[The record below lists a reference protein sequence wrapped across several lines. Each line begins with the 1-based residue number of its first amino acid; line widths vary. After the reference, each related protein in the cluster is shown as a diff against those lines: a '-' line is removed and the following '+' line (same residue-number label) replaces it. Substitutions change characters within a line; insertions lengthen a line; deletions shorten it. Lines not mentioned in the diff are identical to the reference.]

1 MYISAREREIISL
14 LLENPNGMNVQE
26 IAGNLN
32 VSGRTV
38 QRELKGIESIVS
50 THNLLLKKVLGS
62 GMYIEGS
69 PEQKN
74 ELQIAILKSGQEF
87 TQKERQELILCSLL
101 KEPKS
106 IKLSALANDLHVTV
120 ATVSNDLNKV
130 EEWLK
135 DFDLDLIRKKG
146 YGIALL
152 GSERK
157 KRKALGHLI
166 AQQLNEYEFLSVME
180 DEYETKN
187 SLSNGLLEI
196 IKLEKLTMIGKMI
209 RDIEQRLPYSLA
221 DSAFMTFT
229 IHLSLAIERI
239 IQGEV
244 IKMDEVVLEELS
256 ITKEFTIA
264 DQIVQELEEVFK
276 VKIPTAEKG
285 YITMHLLGARQRQEK
300 NDWFKESSTEI
311 VVGSKKLI
319 NLVSK
324 ELEINFEEDQ
334 ALFEGLITHI
344 EPAIYRIQKK
354 LDANNPL
361 ASQIQ
366 EDYPALFKIIQ
377 EGLKVA
383 FPSIVFPNEEVAY
396 LVLHFG
402 SSQVIYENSKEVRA
416 LVLCSSGIGSSKM
429 LASRIKKEI
438 KEITEIEVSSL
449 ANLKNIQFEQ
459 YDIILSTVEM
469 PGFSKKYITVNPL
482 LPKEEAEKIREDIKR
497 NSLTTEASRLRKL
510 HSKKLQKQIKL
521 ETPESIKQNLEV
533 VHQYSET
540 VLHILNT
547 FEAIPLPFIPTSS
560 ILLLE
565 VCKQAN
571 ARGLIGDYFEVTNQL
586 TEREKK
592 GGLGIPGTSIA
603 LYHCRSEYV
612 MQPVFLSFMLHESMV
627 VKAMD
632 QSAVKINTLLLLL
645 APIELQTGQLEVL
658 STISS
663 TIIEDEESTR
673 IFTSNNY
680 TGIYNKLSYAL
691 YGNLQKKF
699 KN

>member
-1 MYISAREREIISL
+1 MYISAREREIINL
-14 LLENPNGMNVQE
+14 LLDHPNGINVQE
-26 IAGNLN
+26 IAENLN
-32 VSGRTV
+32 VSSRTV
-38 QRELKGIESIVS
+38 QRELKGVESIALAHS
-50 THNLLLKKVLGS
+50 LFLKKILGV
-62 GMYIEGS
+62 GMYIEGK

-101 KEPKS
+101 KEPES
-106 IKLSALANDLHVTV
+106 IKLSSLANDLHVTV

-135 DFDLDLIRKKG
+135 DFNLELMRKKG

-166 AQQLNEYEFLSVME
+166 AQQLNEYEFLSVVE
-180 DEYETKN
+180 DEHESTN
-187 SLSNGLLEI
+187 SFSNGLLEI

-209 RDIEQRLPYSLA
+209 RDIEQQLPYSLA

-239 IQGEV
+239 IEGEV
-244 IKMDEVVLEELS
+244 VQMDQQVLEELS
-256 ITKEFTIA
+256 TSKEFNIA
-264 DQIVQELEEVFK
+264 GQIVNELEEVFK
-276 VKIPTAEKG
+276 VNIPNVEKG
-285 YITMHLLGARQRQEK
+285 YITMHLLGARQRKEK
-300 NDWFKESSTEI
+300 NDWLEESSTEI

-319 NLVSK
+319 NYVSK

-361 ASQIQ
+361 AGQIQ
-366 EDYPALFKIIQ
+366 EDYPAMFKIIQ
-377 EGLKVA
+377 EGLKEA
-383 FPSIVFPNEEVAY
+383 FPSIVFPTEEIAY

-402 SSQVIYENSKEVRA
+402 SSQVIYDNSKEVRA

-438 KEITEIEVSSL
+438 KEITDIEVSSL
-449 ANLKNIQFEQ
+449 ANLRNIQIEQ

-482 LPKEEAEKIREDIKR
+482 LPKKEAEQIRDEIKR
-497 NSLTTEASRLRKL
+497 NSLTTEATLLGKL
-510 HSKKLQKQIKL
+510 HSKKFQKQIKL
-521 ETPESIKQNLEV
+521 ETPELIKQNLEV

-547 FEAIPLPFIPTSS
+547 FETISLPFIPTSS

-571 ARGLIGDYFEVTNQL
+571 VRGLIGDYFEVTNQL
-586 TEREKK
+586 AEREKK

-612 MQPVFLSFMLHESMV
+612 MQPVFLSFLLHEPMV

-632 QSAVKINTLLLLL
+632 HKSIKINTLLLLL
-645 APIELQTGQLEVL
+645 APVEMQTGQLEVL

-680 TGIYNKLSYAL
+680 TNIYNKLSYAL
-691 YGNLQKKF
+691 YENLQKRF

>member
-1 MYISAREREIISL
+1 MYISAREREIINL
-14 LLENPNGMNVQE
+14 LLDHPNGINVQE
-26 IAGNLN
+26 IAVNLN
-32 VSGRTV
+32 VSSRTV
-38 QRELKGIESIVS
+38 QRELKGVESIAS
-50 THNLLLKKVLGS
+50 AHNLSLRKVLGV
-62 GMYIEGS
+62 GMHIEGT

-101 KEPKS
+101 KEPES
-106 IKLSALANDLHVTV
+106 IKLGSLANDLHVTV

-135 DFDLDLIRKKG
+135 DFDLDLIRRKG

-166 AQQLNEYEFLSVME
+166 AQQLNEYEFLSVVE
-180 DEYETKN
+180 DEYESKN
-187 SLSNGLLEI
+187 RFSNGLLEI

-209 RDIEQRLPYSLA
+209 RDIEQQLPYSLA

-244 IKMDEVVLEELS
+244 VKMDQVVLEELS
-256 ITKEFTIA
+256 TTKEFNIA
-264 DQIVQELEEVFK
+264 SQIVNELEEVFK
-276 VKIPTAEKG
+276 VNIPNAEKG

-300 NDWFKESSTEI
+300 NDWLEESSTEI
-311 VVGSKKLI
+311 VAGSKKLI
-319 NLVSK
+319 NYVSK

-366 EDYPALFKIIQ
+366 EDYPAMFKIIQ
-377 EGLKVA
+377 EGLKEA
-383 FPSIVFPNEEVAY
+383 LPKIVFPTEEIAY

-402 SSQVIYENSKEVRA
+402 SSQVIYDNSKEVRA

-449 ANLKNIQFEQ
+449 ANLRNIQIEQ

-482 LPKEEAEKIREDIKR
+482 LPKKEAEQIRDEIRR
-497 NSLTTEASRLRKL
+497 NSLTTEATLLRKL
-510 HSKKLQKQIKL
+510 QNKKFQKQIKI
-521 ETPESIKQNLEV
+521 ETPELIKQNLEV
-533 VHQYSET
+533 IHQYSET

-547 FEAIPLPFIPTSS
+547 FETISLPFIPTSS

-571 ARGLIGDYFEVTNQL
+571 VRGLIGDYFEVTNQL
-586 TEREKK
+586 SEREKK

-603 LYHCRSEYV
+603 FYHCRSEYV
-612 MQPVFLSFMLHESMV
+612 MQPVFLSFLLHEPIV

-632 QSAVKINTLLLLL
+632 HSSIKINTLLLLL
-645 APIELQTGQLEVL
+645 APVDLQTGQLEVL

-680 TGIYNKLSYAL
+680 TDIYNKLSYAL
-691 YGNLQKKF
+691 YENLQKRF

>member
-1 MYISAREREIISL
+1 MHISAREREIINL
-14 LLENPNGMNVQE
+14 LLDHPDGINVQE
-26 IAGNLN
+26 IAESLN
-32 VSGRTV
+32 VSSRTV
-38 QRELKGIESIVS
+38 QRELKGVESIAS
-50 THNLLLKKVLGS
+50 AHSLFLKKVLGV
-62 GMYIEGS
+62 GMYIEGT

-101 KEPKS
+101 KEPES
-106 IKLSALANDLHVTV
+106 IKLSSLANDLHVTV

-135 DFDLDLIRKKG
+135 DFDLNLIRKKG

-166 AQQLNEYEFLSVME
+166 AQQLNEYEFLSVVE
-180 DEYETKN
+180 DEYESKTRF
-187 SLSNGLLEI
+187 SNGLLEI

-209 RDIEQRLPYSLA
+209 RDIEQQLPYSLA

-244 IKMDEVVLEELS
+244 IQIDQEVLEELS
-256 ITKEFTIA
+256 ISKEFIIA
-264 DQIVQELEEVFK
+264 SQIVIELEEVFQ
-276 VKIPTAEKG
+276 VNIPIAEKG

-300 NDWFKESSTEI
+300 NDWQKESSTEM

-319 NLVSK
+319 NYVSK

-361 ASQIQ
+361 AGQIQ
-366 EDYPALFKIIQ
+366 EDYPAMFKIIQ
-377 EGLKVA
+377 EGLSEA
-383 FPSIVFPNEEVAY
+383 FPKIVFPTEEIAY

-402 SSQVIYENSKEVRA
+402 SSQVIYDNSKEVRA

-449 ANLKNIQFEQ
+449 ANLRNIQIDQ

-482 LPKEEAEKIREDIKR
+482 LPKKEAEQIRDEIKR
-497 NSLTTEASRLRKL
+497 NSLTTEATLLRKL
-510 HSKKLQKQIKL
+510 HNKKFKKQIKL
-521 ETPESIKQNLEV
+521 KTPKLIKQNLEV
-533 VHQYSET
+533 IQQYTET

-547 FEAIPLPFIPTSS
+547 FETISLPFIPTSS

-571 ARGLIGDYFEVTNQL
+571 VRGLIGDYFEVTNQL

-612 MQPVFLSFMLHESMV
+612 MQPVFLSFLLHEPMV

-632 QSAVKINTLLLLL
+632 HSSIKINTLLLLL
-645 APIELQTGQLEVL
+645 APVDMQTGQLEVL

-663 TIIEDEESTR
+663 TIIDDEESTR

-680 TGIYNKLSYAL
+680 TDIYSKLSYAL
-691 YGNLQKKF
+691 YDNLQKRF
-699 KN
+699 KD

>member
-1 MYISAREREIISL
+1 MYISAREREIINL
-14 LLENPNGMNVQE
+14 LLDHSNGINVQE
-26 IAGNLN
+26 IAENLN
-32 VSGRTV
+32 VSSRTV
-38 QRELKGIESIVS
+38 QRELKGVERIASV
-50 THNLLLKKVLGS
+50 HNLSLKKVLGV
-62 GMYIEGS
+62 GMYIEGT

-101 KEPKS
+101 KEPES
-106 IKLSALANDLHVTV
+106 IKLTSLANDLHVTV

-135 DFDLDLIRKKG
+135 DFNLDLIRKKG

-157 KRKALGHLI
+157 RRKALGHLI
-166 AQQLNEYEFLSVME
+166 AQQLNEYEFLSVVE
-180 DEYETKN
+180 DEYESMN
-187 SLSNGLLEI
+187 RFSNGLLEI

-209 RDIEQRLPYSLA
+209 RDIEQQLPYSLA

-244 IKMDEVVLEELS
+244 VQMDQVVLEELS
-256 ITKEFTIA
+256 TTKEFNIA
-264 DQIVQELEEVFK
+264 SQIVNELEEVFK
-276 VKIPTAEKG
+276 VIIPNAEKG

-300 NDWFKESSTEI
+300 NDWLEESSTEI

-319 NLVSK
+319 NYVSK
-324 ELEINFEEDQ
+324 ELDINFEEDQ

-366 EDYPALFKIIQ
+366 EDYPAMFKIIQ
-377 EGLKVA
+377 EGLKEA
-383 FPSIVFPNEEVAY
+383 FPKIVFPTEEIAY

-402 SSQVIYENSKEVRA
+402 SSQVIYDNSKEVRA

-449 ANLKNIQFEQ
+449 ANLRNIQIEQ

-482 LPKEEAEKIREDIKR
+482 LPKKEAEQIRDEIRR
-497 NSLTTEASRLRKL
+497 NSLTTEATLLRKL
-510 HSKKLQKQIKL
+510 QNKKFQKQIKI
-521 ETPESIKQNLEV
+521 ETPELIKQNLEV
-533 VHQYSET
+533 IHQYSET

-547 FEAIPLPFIPTSS
+547 FETISLPFIPTSS

-571 ARGLIGDYFEVTNQL
+571 VRGLIGDYFEVTNQL

-612 MQPVFLSFMLHESMV
+612 MQPVFLSFLLHEPII

-632 QSAVKINTLLLLL
+632 HSSIKINTLLLLL
-645 APIELQTGQLEVL
+645 APVDLQTGQLEVM

-680 TGIYNKLSYAL
+680 TDIYNKLSYAL
-691 YGNLQKKF
+691 YENLQKRF

>member
-1 MYISAREREIISL
+1 MYISAREREIINL
-14 LLENPNGMNVQE
+14 LLDHPNGINVQE
-26 IAGNLN
+26 IAENLN
-32 VSGRTV
+32 VSSRTV
-38 QRELKGIESIVS
+38 QRELKGVESIAS
-50 THNLLLKKVLGS
+50 AHNLFLKKVLGV
-62 GMYIEGS
+62 GMYIEGT

-101 KEPKS
+101 KETES
-106 IKLSALANDLHVTV
+106 IKLSSLANDLHVTV

-135 DFDLDLIRKKG
+135 EFDLDLIRKKG

-166 AQQLNEYEFLSVME
+166 AQQLNEYEFLSVVE
-180 DEYETKN
+180 DEYESEN
-187 SLSNGLLEI
+187 RFSNGLLEI
-196 IKLEKLTMIGKMI
+196 IKLEKLTMIGKMV
-209 RDIEQRLPYSLA
+209 RDIEQQLPYSLA

-244 IKMDEVVLEELS
+244 VKMDQVVLEELS
-256 ITKEFTIA
+256 TTKEFNIA
-264 DQIVQELEEVFK
+264 SQIVNELEEVFK
-276 VKIPTAEKG
+276 VNIPSAEKA

-300 NDWFKESSTEI
+300 NDWLEESSTEI

-319 NLVSK
+319 NYVSK

-366 EDYPALFKIIQ
+366 EDYPAMFKIIQ
-377 EGLKVA
+377 KGLKEA
-383 FPSIVFPNEEVAY
+383 FPKIVFPTEEISY

-402 SSQVIYENSKEVRA
+402 SSQVIYDNSKEIRA

-438 KEITEIEVSSL
+438 KEITDIEVSSL
-449 ANLKNIQFEQ
+449 ANLRNIQIDQ

-469 PGFSKKYITVNPL
+469 TGFSQKYITVNPL
-482 LPKEEAEKIREDIKR
+482 LPKNEAEQIRDEIKR
-497 NSLTTEASRLRKL
+497 NSLTTEATLLRKL
-510 HSKKLQKQIKL
+510 QNKKLQKQNKL
-521 ETPESIKQNLEV
+521 ETPELIKQNLEV

-547 FEAIPLPFIPTSS
+547 FETISLPFIPTSS

-571 ARGLIGDYFEVTNQL
+571 VRGLIGDYFEVTNQL

-612 MQPVFLSFMLHESMV
+612 MQPVFLSFLLHEPMI

-632 QSAVKINTLLLLL
+632 HSSIKINTLLLLL
-645 APIELQTGQLEVL
+645 APVDMQTGQLEVL

-663 TIIEDEESTR
+663 TIIEDEESTQ

-680 TGIYNKLSYAL
+680 TDIYNILSYAL
-691 YGNLQKKF
+691 YENLQKRF

>member
-1 MYISAREREIISL
+1 MYISAREREIINL
-14 LLENPNGMNVQE
+14 LLDHPNGINVQE
-26 IAGNLN
+26 IAENLN
-32 VSGRTV
+32 VSSRTV
-38 QRELKGIESIVS
+38 QRELKGVESIALAHS
-50 THNLLLKKVLGS
+50 LFLKKVLGV
-62 GMYIEGS
+62 GMYIEGT

-101 KEPKS
+101 KEPES
-106 IKLSALANDLHVTV
+106 IKLSSLAHDLHVTV

-135 DFDLDLIRKKG
+135 DFDLELMRKKG

-157 KRKALGHLI
+157 KRKALGHII
-166 AQQLNEYEFLSVME
+166 AQQLNEYEFLSVVE
-180 DEYETKN
+180 DEHESKN
-187 SLSNGLLEI
+187 RLSNGLLEI

-209 RDIEQRLPYSLA
+209 RDIEQQLPYSLA

-244 IKMDEVVLEELS
+244 VQMNKKVLEELS
-256 ITKEFTIA
+256 TSKEFNMA
-264 DQIVQELEEVFK
+264 GQIVNELEEVFK
-276 VKIPTAEKG
+276 VNIPNAEKG
-285 YITMHLLGARQRQEK
+285 YITMHLLGARQRKEK
-300 NDWFKESSTEI
+300 NDWLEESSTEI
-311 VVGSKKLI
+311 IVGSKKLI
-319 NLVSK
+319 NYVSK
-324 ELEINFEEDQ
+324 EFEINFEEDQ

-344 EPAIYRIQKK
+344 EPAIYRILKK

-361 ASQIQ
+361 AGQIQ

-377 EGLKVA
+377 EGLKEA
-383 FPSIVFPNEEVAY
+383 FPSIVFPTEEIAY

-402 SSQVIYENSKEVRA
+402 SSQVIYDNSKEVRA

-438 KEITEIEVSSL
+438 KEITDIEVSSL
-449 ANLKNIQFEQ
+449 ANLRNIQIEQ

-482 LPKEEAEKIREDIKR
+482 LPKKEAEQIRDEIKR
-497 NSLTTEASRLRKL
+497 NSLTTEATLLRKL
-510 HSKKLQKQIKL
+510 QSKKFQKQIKL
-521 ETPESIKQNLEV
+521 ETPELIKQDFEV

-547 FEAIPLPFIPTSS
+547 FETISLPFIPTSS

-571 ARGLIGDYFEVTNQL
+571 VRGLIGDYFEVTNQL

-612 MQPVFLSFMLHESMV
+612 MQPVFLSFLLHEPMV

-632 QSAVKINTLLLLL
+632 HSSIKINTLLLLL
-645 APIELQTGQLEVL
+645 APVEMQTGQLEAL

-673 IFTSNNY
+673 IFASNNY
-680 TGIYNKLSYAL
+680 TDIYNKLSYAL
-691 YGNLQKKF
+691 YENLQKRF
-699 KN
+699 KD

>member
-1 MYISAREREIISL
+1 MYISAREREIITL
-14 LLENPNGMNVQE
+14 LLDHPNGMNAQE
-26 IAGNLN
+26 IAVHLN
-32 VSGRTV
+32 VSSRTV
-38 QRELKGIESIVS
+38 QRELKGVEGIVKA
-50 THNLLLKKVLGS
+50 HHLLFKKVSGV

-101 KEPKS
+101 KEPES
-106 IKLSALANDLHVTV
+106 IKLSSLANELHVTV

-135 DFDLDLIRKKG
+135 DFDLELIRKKG

-180 DEYETKN
+180 NERETRN
-187 SLSNGLLEI
+187 RFSDGLLEI
-196 IKLEKLTMIGKMI
+196 IKLEKLTIIGKII
-209 RDIEQRLPYSLA
+209 RDNEQQLPYSLA

-244 IKMDEVVLEELS
+244 IQINQVVLEELGTS
-256 ITKEFTIA
+256 KEFHIA
-264 DQIVQELEEVFK
+264 GQIVNELEEVFK
-276 VKIPTAEKG
+276 VKIPDAEKG

-300 NDWFKESSTEI
+300 NDWLEESSTEI
-311 VVGSKKLI
+311 IAGSKKLI
-319 NLVSK
+319 NYVSE
-324 ELEINFEEDQ
+324 ELDINFDEDH

-354 LDANNPL
+354 LDVNNPL
-361 ASQIQ
+361 TSQIQ
-366 EDYPALFKIIQ
+366 DNYPVLFKIIQ
-377 EGLKVA
+377 NGLKIA
-383 FPSIVFPNEEVAY
+383 FPSVVFPIEEVAY

-402 SSQVIYENSKEVRA
+402 SSHVIYDNSKEITA

-449 ANLKNIQFEQ
+449 ANLKNIHFEN
-459 YDIILSTVEM
+459 YDIILSTVDM
-469 PGFSKKYITVNPL
+469 PGFSQKYFTVNPL
-482 LPKEEAEKIREDIKR
+482 LTKEEAEQIREEIKR
-497 NSLTTEASRLRKL
+497 NSLTTEATLLRKL
-510 HSKKLQKQIKL
+510 HSKTVQKEITL
-521 ETPESIKQNLEV
+521 ETPESIKQNMEI
-533 VHQYSET
+533 VHQFTET
-540 VLHILNT
+540 VLHILDT
-547 FEAIPLPFIPTSS
+547 FETISLSFIPTSS

-571 ARGLIGDYFEVTNQL
+571 LRGLIGDYFEVSNQL
-586 TEREKK
+586 LEREKK
-592 GGLGIPGTSIA
+592 GGLGIPGTNVA

-612 MQPVFLSFMLHESMV
+612 VKPVFLSFQLHEPMV

-632 QSAVKINTLLLLL
+632 QSTVKIEAALLLL
-645 APIELQTGQLEVL
+645 APVDIQLGQLEVL

-663 TIIEDEESTR
+663 TIIEDEESMK
-673 IFTSNNY
+673 IFASNNY
-680 TGIYNKLSYAL
+680 TDVYKKLSYAL
-691 YGNLQKKF
+691 YENLQKRF

>member
-1 MYISAREREIISL
+1 MYISAREREIINL
-14 LLENPNGMNVQE
+14 LLDHPNGINVQE
-26 IAGNLN
+26 IAENLN
-32 VSGRTV
+32 VSSRTV
-38 QRELKGIESIVS
+38 QRELKGVESIALAHS
-50 THNLLLKKVLGS
+50 LFLKKILGV
-62 GMYIEGS
+62 GMYIEGT

-101 KEPKS
+101 KEPES
-106 IKLSALANDLHVTV
+106 IKLSSLANDLHVTV

-135 DFDLDLIRKKG
+135 DFDLELMRKKG

-166 AQQLNEYEFLSVME
+166 AQQLNEYEFLSVVE
-180 DEYETKN
+180 DEHESKN
-187 SLSNGLLEI
+187 SFSNGLLEI

-209 RDIEQRLPYSLA
+209 RDIEQQLPYSLA

-244 IKMDEVVLEELS
+244 VQMDQQVLEELS
-256 ITKEFTIA
+256 TSKEFNIA
-264 DQIVQELEEVFK
+264 GQIVNELEEVFK
-276 VKIPTAEKG
+276 VNIPNAEKG
-285 YITMHLLGARQRQEK
+285 YITMHLLGARQRKEK
-300 NDWFKESSTEI
+300 NDWLEESSTEI
-311 VVGSKKLI
+311 IVGSKKLI
-319 NLVSK
+319 NYVSK

-361 ASQIQ
+361 AGQIQ

-377 EGLKVA
+377 EGLKEA
-383 FPSIVFPNEEVAY
+383 FPSIVFPTEEIAY

-402 SSQVIYENSKEVRA
+402 SSQVIYDNSKEVRA

-438 KEITEIEVSSL
+438 KEITDIEVSSL
-449 ANLKNIQFEQ
+449 ANLRNIQIEQ

-482 LPKEEAEKIREDIKR
+482 LPKKEAEQIRDEIKR
-497 NSLTTEASRLRKL
+497 NSLTTEATLLRKL
-510 HSKKLQKQIKL
+510 HSKKFQKQIKL
-521 ETPESIKQNLEV
+521 ETPELIKQNLEV

-547 FEAIPLPFIPTSS
+547 FETISLPFIPTSS

-571 ARGLIGDYFEVTNQL
+571 VRGLIGDYFEVTNQL

-592 GGLGIPGTSIA
+592 GGLGIPGTTIA

-612 MQPVFLSFMLHESMV
+612 MQPVFLSFLLHEPMV

-632 QSAVKINTLLLLL
+632 HSSIKINTLLLLL
-645 APIELQTGQLEVL
+645 APVEMQTGQLEVL

-680 TGIYNKLSYAL
+680 TDIYNKLSYAL
-691 YGNLQKKF
+691 YENIQKRF

>member
-1 MYISAREREIISL
+1 MYISAREREIINL
-14 LLENPNGMNVQE
+14 LLDHPNGINVQE
-26 IAGNLN
+26 IAENLN
-32 VSGRTV
+32 VSSRTV
-38 QRELKGIESIVS
+38 QRELKGVESIALAHS
-50 THNLLLKKVLGS
+50 LFLKKILGV
-62 GMYIEGS
+62 GMYIEGT

-101 KEPKS
+101 KEPES
-106 IKLSALANDLHVTV
+106 IKLSSLANDLHVTV

-135 DFDLDLIRKKG
+135 DFDLELMRKKG

-166 AQQLNEYEFLSVME
+166 AQQLNEYEFLSVVE
-180 DEYETKN
+180 DEHESKN
-187 SLSNGLLEI
+187 SFSNGLLEI

-209 RDIEQRLPYSLA
+209 RDIEQQLPYSLA

-244 IKMDEVVLEELS
+244 VQMNQQVLEELS
-256 ITKEFTIA
+256 TSKEFNIA
-264 DQIVQELEEVFK
+264 GQIVNELEEVFK
-276 VKIPTAEKG
+276 VNIPNAEKG
-285 YITMHLLGARQRQEK
+285 YITMHLLGARQRKEK
-300 NDWFKESSTEI
+300 NDWLEESSTEI
-311 VVGSKKLI
+311 IVGSKKLI
-319 NLVSK
+319 NYVSK

-361 ASQIQ
+361 AGQIQ

-377 EGLKVA
+377 EGLKEA
-383 FPSIVFPNEEVAY
+383 FPSIVFPTEEIAY

-402 SSQVIYENSKEVRA
+402 SSQVIYDNSKEVRA

-438 KEITEIEVSSL
+438 KEITDIEVSSL
-449 ANLKNIQFEQ
+449 ANLRNIQIEQ

-482 LPKEEAEKIREDIKR
+482 LPKKEAEQIRDEIKL
-497 NSLTTEASRLRKL
+497 NSLTTEATLLRKL
-510 HSKKLQKQIKL
+510 HSKKFQKQIKL
-521 ETPESIKQNLEV
+521 ETPELIKQNLEV

-547 FEAIPLPFIPTSS
+547 FETISLPFIPTSS

-571 ARGLIGDYFEVTNQL
+571 VRGLIGDYFEVTNQL

-592 GGLGIPGTSIA
+592 GGLGIPGTTIA

-612 MQPVFLSFMLHESMV
+612 MQPVFLSFLLHEPMV

-632 QSAVKINTLLLLL
+632 HSSIIINTLLLLL
-645 APIELQTGQLEVL
+645 APVEMQTGQLEVL

-673 IFTSNNY
+673 IFASNNY
-680 TGIYNKLSYAL
+680 TDIYNKLSYAL
-691 YGNLQKKF
+691 YENLQKRF

>member
-1 MYISAREREIISL
+1 MYISAREREIINL
-14 LLENPNGMNVQE
+14 LLDHPNGINVQE
-26 IAGNLN
+26 IAENLN
-32 VSGRTV
+32 VSSRTV
-38 QRELKGIESIVS
+38 QRELKGVESIAS
-50 THNLLLKKVLGS
+50 AHNLFLKKVLGV
-62 GMYIEGS
+62 GMYIEGT

-101 KEPKS
+101 KEPES
-106 IKLSALANDLHVTV
+106 IKLSSLANDLHVTV

-135 DFDLDLIRKKG
+135 EFDLDLIRKKG

-166 AQQLNEYEFLSVME
+166 AQQLNEYEFLSVVE
-180 DEYETKN
+180 DEYESEN
-187 SLSNGLLEI
+187 RFSNGLLEI

-209 RDIEQRLPYSLA
+209 RDIEQQLPYSLA

-244 IKMDEVVLEELS
+244 VKMDQVVLEELS
-256 ITKEFTIA
+256 TTKEFNIA
-264 DQIVQELEEVFK
+264 SQIVNELEEVFK
-276 VKIPTAEKG
+276 VNIPSAEKA

-300 NDWFKESSTEI
+300 NDWLEESSTET

-319 NLVSK
+319 NYVSK

-366 EDYPALFKIIQ
+366 EDYPAMFKIIQ
-377 EGLKVA
+377 EGLKEA
-383 FPSIVFPNEEVAY
+383 FPKIVFPTEEIAY

-402 SSQVIYENSKEVRA
+402 SSQVIYDNSKEVKA

-438 KEITEIEVSSL
+438 KEITDIEVSSL
-449 ANLKNIQFEQ
+449 ANLRNIQIDQ

-469 PGFSKKYITVNPL
+469 PGFSQKYITVNPL
-482 LPKEEAEKIREDIKR
+482 LPKNEAEQIRDEIKR
-497 NSLTTEASRLRKL
+497 NSLTTEATLLRKL
-510 HSKKLQKQIKL
+510 QNKKLQKQIKL
-521 ETPESIKQNLEV
+521 ETPELIKQNLEI

-547 FEAIPLPFIPTSS
+547 FETISLPFIPTSS

-571 ARGLIGDYFEVTNQL
+571 VRGLIGDYFEVTNQL

-612 MQPVFLSFMLHESMV
+612 MQPVFLSFLLHEPMI

-632 QSAVKINTLLLLL
+632 HSSIKINTLLLLL
-645 APIELQTGQLEVL
+645 APVDMQTGQLEVL

-680 TGIYNKLSYAL
+680 TDIYNKLSYAL
-691 YGNLQKKF
+691 YENLQKRF

>member
-1 MYISAREREIISL
+1 MYISAREREIINL
-14 LLENPNGMNVQE
+14 LLVHPNGINVQE
-26 IAGNLN
+26 IAEKLN
-32 VSGRTV
+32 VSSRTV
-38 QRELKGIESIVS
+38 QRELKGVKSIAS
-50 THNLLLKKVLGS
+50 AHNLFLKKVLGV
-62 GMYIEGS
+62 GMYLEGT

-74 ELQIAILKSGQEF
+74 ELQITILKSGQEF

-101 KEPKS
+101 KEPES
-106 IKLSALANDLHVTV
+106 IKLSSLANDLHVTV

-166 AQQLNEYEFLSVME
+166 AQQLNEYEFLSVVE
-180 DEYETKN
+180 DEYESKN
-187 SLSNGLLEI
+187 RFTNGLLEI

-209 RDIEQRLPYSLA
+209 RDIEQQLPYSLA

-244 IKMDEVVLEELS
+244 VKMDQVVLEELS
-256 ITKEFTIA
+256 NTKEFNIA
-264 DQIVQELEEVFK
+264 SQIVNELEEVFK
-276 VKIPTAEKG
+276 VNIPSAEKG

-300 NDWFKESSTEI
+300 NDWLKESSTEI
-311 VVGSKKLI
+311 VIGSKKLI
-319 NLVSK
+319 NYVSK

-366 EDYPALFKIIQ
+366 EDYPAMFKSIQ
-377 EGLKVA
+377 TGLKEA
-383 FPSIVFPNEEVAY
+383 FPKIVFPTEEIAY

-402 SSQVIYENSKEVRA
+402 SSQVIYDNSKEVRA

-449 ANLKNIQFEQ
+449 ANLRNIQIEL

-469 PGFSKKYITVNPL
+469 PGFTKKYITVNPL
-482 LPKEEAEKIREDIKR
+482 LPKNEAEQIRDEIKR
-497 NSLTTEASRLRKL
+497 NSLTTEATLLKKL
-510 HSKKLQKQIKL
+510 HNKKFQKQIKL
-521 ETPESIKQNLEV
+521 ETPEIIKQNLEV

-547 FEAIPLPFIPTSS
+547 FETISLPFIPTSS

-571 ARGLIGDYFEVTNQL
+571 VRGLIGDYFEVTNQL

-612 MQPVFLSFMLHESMV
+612 TQPVFLSFLLHDPMV

-632 QSAVKINTLLLLL
+632 HSSIKINTLLLLL
-645 APIELQTGQLEVL
+645 APVEIQTGQLEVL
-658 STISS
+658 SKISS
-663 TIIEDEESTR
+663 TIIEDEESTQ

-680 TGIYNKLSYAL
+680 TNIYNKLSYAL
-691 YGNLQKKF
+691 YENLQKRF

>member
-1 MYISAREREIISL
+1 MHISAREREIINL
-14 LLENPNGMNVQE
+14 LLDHPDGINVQE
-26 IAGNLN
+26 IAESLN
-32 VSGRTV
+32 VSNRTV
-38 QRELKGIESIVS
+38 QRELKGVESIAS
-50 THNLLLKKVLGS
+50 AHSLFLKKVLGV
-62 GMYIEGS
+62 GMYIEGT

-101 KEPKS
+101 KEPES
-106 IKLSALANDLHVTV
+106 IKLSSLANDLHVTV

-135 DFDLDLIRKKG
+135 DFDLNLIRKKG

-166 AQQLNEYEFLSVME
+166 AQQLNEYEFLSVVE
-180 DEYETKN
+180 DEYESKTRF
-187 SLSNGLLEI
+187 SNGLLEI

-209 RDIEQRLPYSLA
+209 RDIEQQLPYSLA

-244 IKMDEVVLEELS
+244 IQIDQEVLEELS
-256 ITKEFTIA
+256 TSKEFIIA
-264 DQIVQELEEVFK
+264 SQIVIELEEVFQ
-276 VKIPTAEKG
+276 VNIPIAEKG

-300 NDWFKESSTEI
+300 NDWLKESSTEM

-319 NLVSK
+319 NYVSK
-324 ELEINFEEDQ
+324 ELEINFEEDH

-361 ASQIQ
+361 AAQIQ
-366 EDYPALFKIIQ
+366 EDYPAMFKIIQ
-377 EGLKVA
+377 EGLSEA
-383 FPSIVFPNEEVAY
+383 FPKIVFPTEEIAY

-402 SSQVIYENSKEVRA
+402 SSQVIYDNSKEVRA

-449 ANLKNIQFEQ
+449 ANLRNIQIDQ

-482 LPKEEAEKIREDIKR
+482 LPKKEAEQIRDEIKR
-497 NSLTTEASRLRKL
+497 NSLTTEATLLRKL
-510 HSKKLQKQIKL
+510 HNKKFKKQIKL
-521 ETPESIKQNLEV
+521 KTPELIKQNLEV
-533 VHQYSET
+533 VQQYSET

-547 FEAIPLPFIPTSS
+547 FETISLPFIPTSS

-571 ARGLIGDYFEVTNQL
+571 VRGLIGDYFEVTNQL
-586 TEREKK
+586 AEREKK

-612 MQPVFLSFMLHESMV
+612 MQPVFLSFLLHEPIV

-632 QSAVKINTLLLLL
+632 NSSIKINTLLLLL
-645 APIELQTGQLEVL
+645 APVDMQTGQLEVL

-663 TIIEDEESTR
+663 TIIDDEESTR

-680 TGIYNKLSYAL
+680 TDIYSKLSYAL
-691 YGNLQKKF
+691 YENLQKRLKD
-699 KN
+699 

>member
-1 MYISAREREIISL
+1 MYISAREREIINL
-14 LLENPNGMNVQE
+14 LLDHPNGINVQE
-26 IAGNLN
+26 IAENLN
-32 VSGRTV
+32 VSSRTV
-38 QRELKGIESIVS
+38 QRELKGVESIALAHS
-50 THNLLLKKVLGS
+50 LFLKKILGV
-62 GMYIEGS
+62 GMYIEGK

-101 KEPKS
+101 KEPES
-106 IKLSALANDLHVTV
+106 IKLSSLANDLHVTV

-135 DFDLDLIRKKG
+135 DFNLELMRKKG

-166 AQQLNEYEFLSVME
+166 AQQLNEYEFLSVVE
-180 DEYETKN
+180 DEHESTN
-187 SLSNGLLEI
+187 SFSNGLLEI

-209 RDIEQRLPYSLA
+209 RDIEQQLPYSLA

-239 IQGEV
+239 IEGEV
-244 IKMDEVVLEELS
+244 VQMDQQVLEELS
-256 ITKEFTIA
+256 TSKEFNIA
-264 DQIVQELEEVFK
+264 GQIVNELEEVFK
-276 VKIPTAEKG
+276 VNIPNVEKG
-285 YITMHLLGARQRQEK
+285 YITMHLLGARQRKEK
-300 NDWFKESSTEI
+300 NDWLEESSTEI

-319 NLVSK
+319 NYVSK

-361 ASQIQ
+361 AGQIQ
-366 EDYPALFKIIQ
+366 EDYPAMFKIIQ
-377 EGLKVA
+377 EGLKEA
-383 FPSIVFPNEEVAY
+383 FPSIVFPTEEIAY

-402 SSQVIYENSKEVRA
+402 SSQVIYDNSKEVRA

-438 KEITEIEVSSL
+438 KEITDIEVSSL
-449 ANLKNIQFEQ
+449 ANLRNIQIEQ

-482 LPKEEAEKIREDIKR
+482 LPKKEAEQIRDEIKR
-497 NSLTTEASRLRKL
+497 NSLTTEATLLRKL
-510 HSKKLQKQIKL
+510 HSKKFQKQIKL
-521 ETPESIKQNLEV
+521 ETPELIKQNIEV

-547 FEAIPLPFIPTSS
+547 FETISLPFIPTSS

-571 ARGLIGDYFEVTNQL
+571 VRGLIGDYFEVTNQL
-586 TEREKK
+586 AEREKK

-612 MQPVFLSFMLHESMV
+612 MQPVFLSFLLHEPMV

-632 QSAVKINTLLLLL
+632 HKSIKINTLLLLL
-645 APIELQTGQLEVL
+645 APVEMQTGQLEVL

-680 TGIYNKLSYAL
+680 TNIYNKLSYAL
-691 YGNLQKKF
+691 YENLQKRF

>member
-1 MYISAREREIISL
+1 MYISAREREIINL
-14 LLENPNGMNVQE
+14 LLDHSNGINVQE
-26 IAGNLN
+26 IAVNLN
-32 VSGRTV
+32 VSSRTV
-38 QRELKGIESIVS
+38 QRELKGVESIAS
-50 THNLLLKKVLGS
+50 AHNLSLRKVLGV
-62 GMYIEGS
+62 GMHIEGT

-101 KEPKS
+101 KEPES
-106 IKLSALANDLHVTV
+106 IKLSSLANDLHVTV

-166 AQQLNEYEFLSVME
+166 AQQLNEYEFLSVVE
-180 DEYETKN
+180 DEYESKN
-187 SLSNGLLEI
+187 RFSNGLLEI

-209 RDIEQRLPYSLA
+209 RDIEQQLPYSLA

-244 IKMDEVVLEELS
+244 VKMDQVVLEELS
-256 ITKEFTIA
+256 TTKEFNIA
-264 DQIVQELEEVFK
+264 SQIVNELEEVFK
-276 VKIPTAEKG
+276 VNIPNAEKG

-300 NDWFKESSTEI
+300 NDWLEESSTEI
-311 VVGSKKLI
+311 VAGSKKLI
-319 NLVSK
+319 NYVSK

-366 EDYPALFKIIQ
+366 EDYPAMFKIIQ
-377 EGLKVA
+377 EGLKEA
-383 FPSIVFPNEEVAY
+383 LPKIVFPTEEIAY

-402 SSQVIYENSKEVRA
+402 SSQVIYDNSKEVRA

-449 ANLKNIQFEQ
+449 ANLRNIQIEQ

-469 PGFSKKYITVNPL
+469 PGFLKKYITVNPL
-482 LPKEEAEKIREDIKR
+482 LPKKESEQIRDEIRR
-497 NSLTTEASRLRKL
+497 NSLTTEATLLRKL
-510 HSKKLQKQIKL
+510 QNKKFQKQIKI
-521 ETPESIKQNLEV
+521 ETPELIKQNLEV
-533 VHQYSET
+533 IHQYSET

-547 FEAIPLPFIPTSS
+547 FETISLPFIPTSS

-571 ARGLIGDYFEVTNQL
+571 VRGLIGDYFEVTNQL
-586 TEREKK
+586 SEREKT

-612 MQPVFLSFMLHESMV
+612 MQPVFLSFLLHEPIV

-632 QSAVKINTLLLLL
+632 HSSIKINTLLLLL
-645 APIELQTGQLEVL
+645 APVDLQTGQLEVL

-680 TGIYNKLSYAL
+680 TDIYNKLSYAL
-691 YGNLQKKF
+691 YENLQKRF

>member
-1 MYISAREREIISL
+1 MYISAREREIINL
-14 LLENPNGMNVQE
+14 LLDHPNGINVQE
-26 IAGNLN
+26 IAENLN
-32 VSGRTV
+32 VSSRTV
-38 QRELKGIESIVS
+38 QRELKGVESIAS
-50 THNLLLKKVLGS
+50 AHNLFLKKVLGV
-62 GMYIEGS
+62 GMYIEGT

-101 KEPKS
+101 KEPES
-106 IKLSALANDLHVTV
+106 IKLSSLANDLHVTV

-135 DFDLDLIRKKG
+135 EFDLDLIRKKG

-166 AQQLNEYEFLSVME
+166 AQQLNEYEFLSVVE
-180 DEYETKN
+180 DEYESEN
-187 SLSNGLLEI
+187 RFSNGLLEI
-196 IKLEKLTMIGKMI
+196 IKLEKLTMIGKII
-209 RDIEQRLPYSLA
+209 RDIEQQLPYSLA

-244 IKMDEVVLEELS
+244 VKMDQVVLEELS
-256 ITKEFTIA
+256 TTKEFNIA
-264 DQIVQELEEVFK
+264 SQIVNELEEVFK
-276 VKIPTAEKG
+276 VNIPSAEKA

-300 NDWFKESSTEI
+300 NDWLEESSTET

-319 NLVSK
+319 NYVSK

-366 EDYPALFKIIQ
+366 EDYPAMFKIIQ
-377 EGLKVA
+377 EGLKEA
-383 FPSIVFPNEEVAY
+383 FPKIVFPTEEIAY

-402 SSQVIYENSKEVRA
+402 SSQVIYDNSKEVKA

-438 KEITEIEVSSL
+438 KEITDIEVSSL
-449 ANLKNIQFEQ
+449 ANLRNIQIDQ

-469 PGFSKKYITVNPL
+469 PGFSQKYITVNPL
-482 LPKEEAEKIREDIKR
+482 LPKNEAEQIRDEIKR
-497 NSLTTEASRLRKL
+497 NSLTTEATLLRKL
-510 HSKKLQKQIKL
+510 QNKKLQKQIKL
-521 ETPESIKQNLEV
+521 ETPELIKQNLEI

-547 FEAIPLPFIPTSS
+547 FETISLPFIPTSS

-571 ARGLIGDYFEVTNQL
+571 VRGLIGDYFEVTNQL

-612 MQPVFLSFMLHESMV
+612 MQPVFLSFLLHEPMI

-632 QSAVKINTLLLLL
+632 HSSIKINTLLLLL
-645 APIELQTGQLEVL
+645 APVDMQTGQLEVL

-680 TGIYNKLSYAL
+680 TDIYNKLSYAL
-691 YGNLQKKF
+691 YENLQKRF

>member
-1 MYISAREREIISL
+1 MYISAREREIINL
-14 LLENPNGMNVQE
+14 LLDHPNGINVQE
-26 IAGNLN
+26 IAENLN
-32 VSGRTV
+32 VSSRTV
-38 QRELKGIESIVS
+38 QRELKGVESIAS
-50 THNLLLKKVLGS
+50 AHNLFLKKVLGV
-62 GMYIEGS
+62 GMYIEGT

-101 KEPKS
+101 KEPES
-106 IKLSALANDLHVTV
+106 IKLSSLANDLHVTV

-135 DFDLDLIRKKG
+135 EFDLDLIRKKG

-166 AQQLNEYEFLSVME
+166 AQQLNEYEFLSVVE
-180 DEYETKN
+180 DEYESEN
-187 SLSNGLLEI
+187 RFSNGLLEI

-209 RDIEQRLPYSLA
+209 RDIEQQLPYSLA

-244 IKMDEVVLEELS
+244 VKMDQVVLEELS
-256 ITKEFTIA
+256 TTKEFNIA
-264 DQIVQELEEVFK
+264 SQIVNELEEVFK
-276 VKIPTAEKG
+276 VNIPSAEKA

-300 NDWFKESSTEI
+300 NDWLEESSTEI

-319 NLVSK
+319 KYVSK

-366 EDYPALFKIIQ
+366 EDYPAMFKIIQ
-377 EGLKVA
+377 EGLKEA
-383 FPSIVFPNEEVAY
+383 FPKIFFPTEEIAY

-402 SSQVIYENSKEVRA
+402 SSQVIYDNSKEVKA

-438 KEITEIEVSSL
+438 KEITDIEVSSL
-449 ANLKNIQFEQ
+449 ANLRNIQIDQ

-469 PGFSKKYITVNPL
+469 PGFSQKYITVNPL
-482 LPKEEAEKIREDIKR
+482 LPKNEAEQIRDEIKR
-497 NSLTTEASRLRKL
+497 NSLTTEATLLRKL
-510 HSKKLQKQIKL
+510 QNKKLQKQIKL
-521 ETPESIKQNLEV
+521 ETPELIKQNLEI

-547 FEAIPLPFIPTSS
+547 FETISLPFIPTSS

-571 ARGLIGDYFEVTNQL
+571 VRGLIGDYFEVTNQL

-612 MQPVFLSFMLHESMV
+612 MQPVFLSFLLHEPMI

-632 QSAVKINTLLLLL
+632 HSSIKINTLLLLL
-645 APIELQTGQLEVL
+645 APVDMQTGQLEVL

-680 TGIYNKLSYAL
+680 TDIYNKLSYAL
-691 YGNLQKKF
+691 YENLQKRF

>member
-157 KRKALGHLI
+157 KRKVLGHLI

-239 IQGEV
+239 IQGEL

-361 ASQIQ
+361 VSQIQ

-547 FEAIPLPFIPTSS
+547 FEAIPLLFIPTSS

>member
-1 MYISAREREIISL
+1 MYISAREREIINL
-14 LLENPNGMNVQE
+14 LLEHPNGINVQE
-26 IAGNLN
+26 IAENLK
-32 VSGRTV
+32 VSSRTV
-38 QRELKGIESIVS
+38 QRELKGVESIAS
-50 THNLLLKKVLGS
+50 AHSLFLKKVLGV
-62 GMYIEGS
+62 GMYIEGT

-74 ELQIAILKSGQEF
+74 ELQISILKSGQEF

-101 KEPKS
+101 KEPES
-106 IKLSALANDLHVTV
+106 IKLSSLANDLHVTV

-130 EEWLK
+130 EEWLR
-135 DFDLDLIRKKG
+135 DFGLDLIRRKG

-166 AQQLNEYEFLSVME
+166 AQQLNEYEFLSVVE
-180 DEYETKN
+180 DEYESKDKF
-187 SLSNGLLEI
+187 SNGLLEI

-209 RDIEQRLPYSLA
+209 RDIEQNLPYSLA

-244 IKMDEVVLEELS
+244 IQMDQEVLEELS
-256 ITKEFTIA
+256 TSKEFNFA
-264 DQIVQELEEVFK
+264 GQIVNELEEVFK
-276 VKIPTAEKG
+276 VNIPNAEKG

-300 NDWFKESSTEI
+300 NDWLEGSSTEI
-311 VVGSKKLI
+311 VVGLKKLI
-319 NLVSK
+319 NYVSK
-324 ELEINFEEDQ
+324 ELKINFEEDQ
-334 ALFEGLITHI
+334 ALFEGLITHL

-366 EDYPALFKIIQ
+366 EDYPVLFKIIQ
-377 EGLKVA
+377 EGLIEA
-383 FPSIVFPNEEVAY
+383 FPPIVFPTEEIAY

-402 SSQVIYENSKEVRA
+402 SSHVIYDNSKEVRA

-449 ANLKNIQFEQ
+449 ANLRNIQIEQ

-482 LPKEEAEKIREDIKR
+482 LPKNEAEKIRDEIKR
-497 NSLTTEASRLRKL
+497 NTLTTEATLLRKI
-510 HSKKLQKQIKL
+510 HSKKYQKQVKL
-521 ETPESIKQNLEV
+521 ETPELIKQNLEV

-540 VLHILNT
+540 VLYILNT
-547 FEAIPLPFIPTSS
+547 FETISLPFIPISS
-560 ILLLE
+560 VLLLE

-571 ARGLIGDYFEVTNQL
+571 VRGLIGDYFEVTNQL

-592 GGLGIPGTSIA
+592 GGLGIPGTDIA

-612 MQPVFLSFMLHESMV
+612 MQPVFLSFGLHESMV
-627 VKAMD
+627 VRAMD
-632 QSAVKINTLLLLL
+632 NSSIKINTLLLLL
-645 APIELQTGQLEVL
+645 APIDMQTGQLEVL

-663 TIIEDEESTR
+663 TIIEDEESIR

-680 TGIYNKLSYAL
+680 SDIYNKLSYAL
-691 YGNLQKKF
+691 YENLQKRF

>member
-1 MYISAREREIISL
+1 MYISAREREIINL
-14 LLENPNGMNVQE
+14 LLDHPNGINVQE

-32 VSGRTV
+32 VSSRTV
-38 QRELKGIESIVS
+38 QRELKGVESIAS
-50 THNLLLKKVLGS
+50 AHNLSLKKVLGV
-62 GMYIEGS
+62 GMYIEGT

-74 ELQIAILKSGQEF
+74 ELQITLLKSGQEF

-101 KEPKS
+101 KEPES
-106 IKLSALANDLHVTV
+106 IKLSSLANDLHVTV

-157 KRKALGHLI
+157 KRRALGHLI
-166 AQQLNEYEFLSVME
+166 AQQLNEYEFLSVVE
-180 DEYETKN
+180 DEYESKN
-187 SLSNGLLEI
+187 RFSNGLLEI

-209 RDIEQRLPYSLA
+209 RDIEQQLPYSLA

-244 IKMDEVVLEELS
+244 VKMDQVVIEELS
-256 ITKEFTIA
+256 TTKEFNIA
-264 DQIVQELEEVFK
+264 SQIVNELEEVFK
-276 VKIPTAEKG
+276 VNIPNAEKG

-300 NDWFKESSTEI
+300 NDWLEESSTEI
-311 VVGSKKLI
+311 VAGSKKLI
-319 NLVSK
+319 NYVSK

-366 EDYPALFKIIQ
+366 EDYPAMFKIIQ
-377 EGLKVA
+377 EGLKEA
-383 FPSIVFPNEEVAY
+383 LPKIVFPTEEVAY

-402 SSQVIYENSKEVRA
+402 SSQVIYDNSKEVRA

-449 ANLKNIQFEQ
+449 ANLRNIQIEQ

-482 LPKEEAEKIREDIKR
+482 LPKKEAEQIRDEIRR
-497 NSLTTEASRLRKL
+497 NSLTTEATLLRKL
-510 HSKKLQKQIKL
+510 QNKKFQKQIKI
-521 ETPESIKQNLEV
+521 ETPGLIKQNLEV
-533 VHQYSET
+533 IHQYSET

-547 FEAIPLPFIPTSS
+547 FETISLPFIPTSS

-571 ARGLIGDYFEVTNQL
+571 VRGLIGDYFEVTNQL
-586 TEREKK
+586 SEREMM

-612 MQPVFLSFMLHESMV
+612 MQPVFLSFLLHEPIV

-632 QSAVKINTLLLLL
+632 HSSIKINTLLLLL
-645 APIELQTGQLEVL
+645 APVDLQTGQLEVL

-680 TGIYNKLSYAL
+680 TDIYNKLSYAL
-691 YGNLQKKF
+691 YENLQKRF

>member
-1 MYISAREREIISL
+1 MYISAREREIINL
-14 LLENPNGMNVQE
+14 LLDHPNGINVQE
-26 IAGNLN
+26 IAENLN
-32 VSGRTV
+32 VSSRTV
-38 QRELKGIESIVS
+38 QRELKGVESIALAHS
-50 THNLLLKKVLGS
+50 LFLKKILGV
-62 GMYIEGS
+62 GMYIEGT

-101 KEPKS
+101 KEPES
-106 IKLSALANDLHVTV
+106 IKLSSLANDLHVTV

-135 DFDLDLIRKKG
+135 DFDLELMRKKG

-166 AQQLNEYEFLSVME
+166 AQQLNEYEFLSVVE
-180 DEYETKN
+180 DEHESKN
-187 SLSNGLLEI
+187 SFSNGLLEI

-209 RDIEQRLPYSLA
+209 RDIEQQLPYSLA

-244 IKMDEVVLEELS
+244 VQMDQQVLEELS
-256 ITKEFTIA
+256 TSKEFNIA
-264 DQIVQELEEVFK
+264 GQIVNELEEVFK
-276 VKIPTAEKG
+276 VNIPNAEKG
-285 YITMHLLGARQRQEK
+285 YITMHLLGARQRKEK
-300 NDWFKESSTEI
+300 NDWLEESSTEI
-311 VVGSKKLI
+311 IVGSKKLI
-319 NLVSK
+319 NYVSK

-361 ASQIQ
+361 AGQIQ

-377 EGLKVA
+377 EGLKEA
-383 FPSIVFPNEEVAY
+383 FPSIVFPTEEIAY

-402 SSQVIYENSKEVRA
+402 SSQVIYDNSKEVRA

-438 KEITEIEVSSL
+438 KEITDIEVSSL
-449 ANLKNIQFEQ
+449 ANLRNIQIEQ

-482 LPKEEAEKIREDIKR
+482 LPKKEAEQIRDEIKR
-497 NSLTTEASRLRKL
+497 NSLTTEATLLRKL
-510 HSKKLQKQIKL
+510 HSKKFQKQIKL
-521 ETPESIKQNLEV
+521 ETPELIKQDFEV

-547 FEAIPLPFIPTSS
+547 FETISLPFIPTSS

-571 ARGLIGDYFEVTNQL
+571 VRGLIGDYFEVTNQL

-612 MQPVFLSFMLHESMV
+612 MQPVFLSFLLHEPMV

-632 QSAVKINTLLLLL
+632 HSSIKINTLLLLL
-645 APIELQTGQLEVL
+645 APVEMQTGQLEVL

-673 IFTSNNY
+673 IFASNNY
-680 TGIYNKLSYAL
+680 TDIYNKLSYAL
-691 YGNLQKKF
+691 YENLQKRF

>member
-1 MYISAREREIISL
+1 MYISAREREIINL
-14 LLENPNGMNVQE
+14 LLDHPNGINVQE
-26 IAGNLN
+26 IAENLN
-32 VSGRTV
+32 VSSRTV
-38 QRELKGIESIVS
+38 QRELKGVESIAS
-50 THNLLLKKVLGS
+50 AHNLYLKKVLGV
-62 GMYIEGS
+62 GMYIEGT

-87 TQKERQELILCSLL
+87 TQQERQELILCSLL
-101 KEPKS
+101 KVPES
-106 IKLSALANDLHVTV
+106 IKLSSLANDLHVTV

-135 DFDLDLIRKKG
+135 DFDLELIRKKG

-166 AQQLNEYEFLSVME
+166 AQQLNEYEFLSVVE
-180 DEYETKN
+180 DEYESKN
-187 SLSNGLLEI
+187 RFSNGLLEI

-209 RDIEQRLPYSLA
+209 RDIEQQLPYSLA

-244 IKMDEVVLEELS
+244 VQMDQEVLEELS
-256 ITKEFTIA
+256 TSKEFNIA
-264 DQIVQELEEVFK
+264 SQIVNELEEVFK
-276 VKIPTAEKG
+276 VNIPNAEKG

-300 NDWFKESSTEI
+300 NDWLEESSTEI

-319 NLVSK
+319 NYVSK

-361 ASQIQ
+361 AGQIQ
-366 EDYPALFKIIQ
+366 EDYPALFKTIQ
-377 EGLKVA
+377 EGLNEA
-383 FPSIVFPNEEVAY
+383 FPTIVFPTEEIAY

-402 SSQVIYENSKEVRA
+402 SSQVIYDNSKEVSA

-438 KEITEIEVSSL
+438 KEITDIEVSSL
-449 ANLKNIQFEQ
+449 ANLRNIQIEQ

-482 LPKEEAEKIREDIKR
+482 LPKKEAEQIRDEIKR
-497 NSLTTEASRLRKL
+497 NSLTTEATLLRKF

-521 ETPESIKQNLEV
+521 ETPELIKQNLEV
-533 VHQYSET
+533 VHQYTET

-547 FEAIPLPFIPTSS
+547 FETISLPFIPTSS

-571 ARGLIGDYFEVTNQL
+571 VRGLIGDYFEVTNQL

-612 MQPVFLSFMLHESMV
+612 MQPVFLSFLLNEPMV

-632 QSAVKINTLLLLL
+632 HSSIKINTLLLLL
-645 APIELQTGQLEVL
+645 APVDMQTGQLEVL

-680 TGIYNKLSYAL
+680 TDIYNKLSYAL
-691 YGNLQKKF
+691 YENLQKRF